1 MTPPLAVLLVGL
13 GVVGRGMSGL
23 LGIGGGLV
31 IIPLLLYVP
40 EWLGFG
46 AIDIRTASAV
56 AVMQVTAATL
66 SGTLAHGRQRRVY
79 ARLALTMSAG
89 SAGGALLGGII
100 SAYVPG
106 QALLVATA
114 MLATVA
120 AGLMFVPRPPEGADP
135 AGFPPFSPVPAVLAG
150 AFVGLVIGMN
160 GAGAF
165 LMVPMLIYLFK
176 IPTRVALATVLAVGF
191 PTSCAAAVG
200 KIATGQVPLWTSL
213 AVIVGAIPGAQVG
226 SRVSARTAARVL
238 RWAYGVLVSAIAA
251 GLWWDVLNIGA
262 PAR

>member
-1 MTPPLAVLLVGL
+1 MTPSFAILLVSL
-13 GVVGRGMSGL
+13 GVVGGGLSGL

-46 AIDIRTASAV
+46 AVDIRTASAV

-79 ARLALTMSAG
+79 ARLAVTMSAG
-89 SAGGALLGGII
+89 SAGGALLGGIT
-100 SAYVPG
+100 SAYVPSEV
-106 QALLVATA
+106 LLVATA
-114 MLATVA
+114 ALATVA
-120 AGLMFVPRPPEGADP
+120 AGLMFVPRPPETVDP
-135 AGFPPFSPVPAVLAG
+135 SSFPPFRPVPAVLAG
-150 AFVGLVIGMN
+150 LFVGLVIGMN

-165 LMVPMLIYLFK
+165 LMVPMLIYLFR
-176 IPTRVALATVLAVGF
+176 IPTRVALATVLAIGF

-213 AVIVGAIPGAQVG
+213 AVIAGAIPGAQIG
-226 SRVSARTAARVL
+226 SRVSARTSTHVL
-238 RWAYGVLVSAIAA
+238 RWAYGILVSIIAA
-251 GLWWDVLNIGA
+251 GMWWDVLNFGTA
-262 PAR
+262 VR

>member
-1 MTPPLAVLLVGL
+1 MTVSFAVLLVCL
-13 GVVGRGMSGL
+13 GVVGGGLSGL

-40 EWLGFG
+40 EWLGFE

-66 SGTLAHGRQRRVY
+66 SGTLAHSRQRRVY
-79 ARLALTMSAG
+79 ARLAITMSVG
-89 SAGGALLGGII
+89 SAGGALLGGIV
-100 SAYVPG
+100 SAYVPS

-114 MLATVA
+114 TLATVA
-120 AGLMFVPRPPEGADP
+120 AALMFVPRPPESADP
-135 AGFPPFSPVPAVLAG
+135 SALPQFNPVLAVLAG
-150 AFVGLVIGMN
+150 LFIGLVIGMN

-191 PTSCAAAVG
+191 PTSCAAAAG
-200 KIATGQVPLWTSL
+200 KIATGQVPLWSSL
-213 AVIVGAIPGAQVG
+213 AVIAGAIPGAQVG
-226 SRVSARTAARVL
+226 SRVSARTPARVL
-238 RWAYGVLVSAIAA
+238 RWAYGILVSLIAA
-251 GLWWDVLNIGA
+251 GMWWDVLNLATPA
-262 PAR
+262 P

>member
-1 MTPPLAVLLVGL
+1 MTLSFAILLIGL
-13 GVVGRGMSGL
+13 GVVGGGLSGL

-40 EWLGFG
+40 EGLGFG
-46 AIDIRTASAV
+46 AIDIRTASAI

-89 SAGGALLGGII
+89 SAGGALLGGVV
-100 SAYVPG
+100 SAYVPSEV
-106 QALLVATA
+106 LLVATA
-114 MLATVA
+114 LLATVA
-120 AGLMFVPRPPEGADP
+120 AGLMFVPRPPETADP
-135 AGFPPFSPVPAVLAG
+135 SVFPAFSPILAVVAG
-150 AFVGLVIGMN
+150 LFVGLVIGMN

-165 LMVPMLIYLFK
+165 LMVPMLIYLFR

-200 KIATGQVPLWTSL
+200 KIATGQVPLWASL
-213 AVIVGAIPGAQVG
+213 AVILGAIPGAQLG
-226 SRVSARTAARVL
+226 SIISARTSARVL
-238 RWAYGVLVSAIAA
+238 RWTYGILVFVIAA
-251 GLWWDVLNIGA
+251 GMWWDVFNIGT
-262 PAR
+262 PAF

>member
-1 MTPPLAVLLVGL
+1 MTPAFALLLVGL
-13 GVVGRGMSGL
+13 GLVGGGLSGL

-46 AIDIRTASAV
+46 AVDIRTATAV

-66 SGTLAHGRQRRVY
+66 SGALAHGRGGRVY

-89 SAGGALLGGII
+89 SAAGALLGGVV
-100 SAYVPG
+100 SAYVPSE
-106 QALLVATA
+106 ALLVATA
-114 MLATVA
+114 TLATVA
-120 AGLMFVPRPPEGADP
+120 AALMFVPRPPETVDP
-135 AGFPPFSPVPAVLAG
+135 SAFPPFSPVLAVVAG
-150 AFVGLVIGMN
+150 VFVGLVIGMN

-200 KIATGQVPLWTSL
+200 KIATGQVPLWSSL
-213 AVIVGAIPGAQVG
+213 AVIAGAIPGAQLG
-226 SRVSARTAARVL
+226 SLISARTSARAL
-238 RWAYGVLVSAIAA
+238 RWAYGVLVIVIAA
-251 GLWWDVLNIGA
+251 GMWWDVLNMGA
-262 PAR
+262 PVG